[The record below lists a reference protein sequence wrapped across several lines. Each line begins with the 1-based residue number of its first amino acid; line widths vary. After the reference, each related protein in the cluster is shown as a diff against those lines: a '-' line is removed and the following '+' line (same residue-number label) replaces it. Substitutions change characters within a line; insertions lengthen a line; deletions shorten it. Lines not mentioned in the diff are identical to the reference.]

1 MEPVVIS
8 PLRLTQL
15 IAALGVL
22 FLTACGAERAT
33 APTGPRAPTVAA
45 RDMCSGYSLADAK
58 C

>member
-1 MEPVVIS
+1 MMS

-22 FLTACGAERAT
+22 SLTACGVESAT
-33 APTGPRAPTVAA
+33 APTASLAPTAPAHDV
-45 RDMCSGYSLADAK
+45 CSGYSVADAK